1 MQIKFPDRLERA
13 SVFVRISDSVEPIML
28 NSFCQTP
35 VLVLG
40 LEVVFVLSLAQEEVE
55 QQEQD
60 LGLQCQLH

>member
-28 NSFCQTP
+28 NSFCQIP
-35 VLVLG
+35 VLFLG
-40 LEVVFVLSLAQEEVE
+40 LEVDFVLPLAQEEVE

-60 LGLQCQLH
+60 LGLQCKLH